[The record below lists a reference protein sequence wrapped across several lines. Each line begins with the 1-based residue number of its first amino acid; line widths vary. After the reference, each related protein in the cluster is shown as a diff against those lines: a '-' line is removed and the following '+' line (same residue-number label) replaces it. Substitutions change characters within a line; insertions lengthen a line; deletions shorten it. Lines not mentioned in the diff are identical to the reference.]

1 MNAYVLQVNGEV
13 VAVTDTLSGAMGMA
27 ACYYGAHSIEYV
39 TARCWCDKERRVKI
53 TELPYTSI
61 GVSPSQRVDL

>member
-1 MNAYVLQVNGEV
+1 
-13 VAVTDTLSGAMGMA
+13 MA